1 MADKRVMIFL
11 RDFQSLLSKMLLGIS
26 SKLPPYAFYKIQTI
40 YNKLF
45 LKAANTS
52 LKKTNK
58 NQYLNASFC
67 GQT

>member
-52 LKKTNK
+52 LKKNK

>member
-52 LKKTNK
+52 LKKTSK